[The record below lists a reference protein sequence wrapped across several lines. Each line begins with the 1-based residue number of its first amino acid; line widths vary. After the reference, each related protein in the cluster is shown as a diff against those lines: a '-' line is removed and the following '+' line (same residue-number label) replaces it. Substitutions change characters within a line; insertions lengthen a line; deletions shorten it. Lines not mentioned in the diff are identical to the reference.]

1 MGPKGF
7 KTRYQTG
14 DLIADRYKV
23 RRVLG
28 RGGMGVVY
36 LVVDMESQE
45 QRALKT
51 ILPQH
56 SDNKTAIRR
65 FYREVD
71 TIRRLK
77 HPAIVN
83 IHDAGRL
90 DAALYYT
97 MDYVNGKS
105 LNRWIEERGRLGI
118 GSTVRIL
125 ALLADALE
133 HAHQHTVH
141 RDISPENVMVL
152 SDGTVRLLDFGL
164 AKLVDNEGAFTMVG
178 ASLGKLQYKAPEQGL
193 NATGVDGRADLYSLG
208 VMFYVMLSGKFPK
221 RGLKFTD
228 LVPELP
234 RDCDD
239 FVARATARS
248 PDERFPNA
256 REFREALMHL
266 YRICTGKAPSAYAAP
281 EPPPV
286 PFPDVPLGTVAPP
299 PLARPWPVAAP
310 MPEPAPSFPR
320 RLARRLKGWR
330 DALTRWL
337 RRPFSPKSSNR
348 T

>member
-1 MGPKGF
+1 MDLPTG
-7 KTRYQTG
+7 KTQFQTG

-51 ILPQH
+51 ILPQYT
-56 SDNKTAIRR
+56 NNTAAVRR
-65 FYREVD
+65 FSREVD
-71 TIRRLK
+71 TIRRLR
-77 HPAIVN
+77 HPAIVRVY
-83 IHDAGRL
+83 DSERVGSL
-90 DAALYYT
+90 LYYT
-97 MDYVNGKS
+97 MDYVEGKS
-105 LNRWIEERGRLGI
+105 LNRWIEERKRLGI

-133 HAHQHTVH
+133 HAHEHTIH
-141 RDISPENVMVL
+141 RDISPENVMVV
-152 SDGTVRLLDFGL
+152 SDGSVRLLDFGL

-193 NATGVDGRADLYSLG
+193 NATAVDERADLYSLG

-221 RGLKFTD
+221 RNVKLTD

-234 RDCDD
+234 EDCDD
-239 FVARATARS
+239 FVAKATARS
-248 PDERFPNA
+248 PEDRYATA
-256 REFREALMHL
+256 REFREGLMQV
-266 YRICTGKAPSAYAAP
+266 YQVCKGKAPSAYAPP

-286 PFPDVPLGTVAPP
+286 PAPDGEPLGQVMPPRVAPP
-299 PLARPWPVAAP
+299 AMPPTGAPVSVSAPTLVQRVKSGLAA
-310 MPEPAPSFPR
+310 
-320 RLARRLKGWR
+320 LARR
-330 DALTRWL
+330 L
-337 RRPFSPKSSNR
+337 RRPFSRGSGGR
-348 T
+348 A

>member
-1 MGPKGF
+1 MQPQTG
-7 KTRYQTG
+7 KTRYHTG

-36 LVVDMESQE
+36 LVVDMETQE

-51 ILPQH
+51 ILPQY

-65 FYREVD
+65 FYREVQ

-83 IHDAGRL
+83 IYDAGRL
-90 DAALYYT
+90 DAVLYYT

-125 ALLADALE
+125 ALLADVLE
-133 HAHQHTVH
+133 HAHQHTIH

-221 RGLKFTD
+221 RGVKLTD
-228 LVPELP
+228 LVPELA

-239 FVARATARS
+239 FVAKATARS
-248 PDERFPNA
+248 PDERFADA
-256 REFREALMHL
+256 REFRGALMHV
-266 YRICTGKAPSAYAAP
+266 YNICTGKATSAYAAP

-286 PFPDVPLGTVAPP
+286 PFPDVPLGSAAPP
-299 PLARPWPVAAP
+299 RRTRRRPGAP
-310 MPEPAPSFPR
+310 MPEPPPTSSA
-320 RLARRLKGWR
+320 RLAGRLRGWV
-330 DALTRWL
+330 DGVMGWL
-337 RRPFSPKSSNR
+337 RRPFSRRASNR
-348 T
+348 P